1 MHNPRIGTSFARI
14 RFASCRRPSRSLTSR
29 TRSDGIW
36 WWRERGREEYY
47 SVEHAVPRS
56 YDRDLSLSPLL
67 SRISPP
73 FDGMRLEGGGG
84 ESHLG
89 LARRKVDRV
98 MLSRGT
104 SSRGGGGGGGST
116 GKGGVGKSR
125 FLRDFSYFSYYPPIE
140 VDGWMDGWRF
150 WRMKKVE
157 SKAGLCRV
165 IIVAL
170 DSRVIFD

>member
-1 MHNPRIGTSFARI
+1 MPRVDDRLALLRLEQGQMVSGGGGRGVE
-14 RFASCRRPSRSLTSR
+14 RST
-29 TRSDGIW
+29 TRSNT
-36 WWRERGREEYY
+36 RFRGLMIEI
-47 SVEHAVPRS
+47 S
-56 YDRDLSLSPLL
+56 LSLSL

-104 SSRGGGGGGGST
+104 SSRGGGGGGGGGST